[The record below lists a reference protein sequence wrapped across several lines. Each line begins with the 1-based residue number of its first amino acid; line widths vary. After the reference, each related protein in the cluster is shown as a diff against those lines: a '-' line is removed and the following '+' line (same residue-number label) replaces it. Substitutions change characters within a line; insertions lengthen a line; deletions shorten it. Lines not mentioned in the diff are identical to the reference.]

1 MLSEWSCRKPGRTGW
16 AVDASNAAYLREQGD
31 SDALWVSVPPVCG
44 PDGDRMIQEGA
55 WLYNYGIEGV
65 SYEISEGKPV
75 IKPELLEHSFD
86 DYRVVGCK
94 NVNL

>member
-1 MLSEWSCRKPGRTGW
+1 
-16 AVDASNAAYLREQGD
+16 
-31 SDALWVSVPPVCG
+31 
-44 PDGDRMIQEGA
+44 MIQEGA